1 MALYGGERMRGGC
14 VIGVDLGGTKLLA
27 GVVDGDLRVH
37 HRTRRLAQG
46 LNQPALLDTAVE
58 AVREAVG
65 ASAQQVSAV
74 GFGVPGLIDP
84 ASGRVTFSTHLP
96 IEGLRFADVLS
107 QRLGLPV
114 HVDNDANLALLAEHR
129 HGAARGTRNALL
141 LTLGTGIGGGV
152 LLDGQLY
159 RGRRGAGGEL
169 GHIVVDE
176 DGPPCQGK
184 CPNRGCLEVMASGT
198 ALVREAGLFARQR
211 PDSALGRAFAE
222 GRPLIGPL
230 VTELAVAGDEA
241 ARDVIGLIGRRLGA
255 GVSGLVNAFDPD
267 VVVIGGGVVSAGELL
282 LAPARDE
289 VQRRALPP
297 VQDTP
302 LVATQFGEDAGMLGA
317 AVLALDSCGPWHPRL

>member
-1 MALYGGERMRGGC
+1 MALYGGERMRGGW

-46 LNQPALLDTAVE
+46 LDQPALLDTAVE

-74 GFGVPGLIDP
+74 GFGIPALVDP
-84 ASGRVTFSTHLP
+84 ASGRVTYSTHLP
-96 IEGLRFADVLS
+96 LEGLRFAAALTD
-107 QRLGLPV
+107 RLGMPV

-129 HGAARGTRNALL
+129 HGAARGATNALM

-152 LLDGQLY
+152 LLDGQIH
-159 RGRRGAGGEL
+159 RGRRGGGGEL

-198 ALVREAGLFARQR
+198 ALVREAALFARQR
-211 PDSALGRAFAE
+211 PDSALGRAAAE
-222 GRPLIGPL
+222 SRELTGPL
-230 VTELAVAGDEA
+230 VTELALAGDAA
-241 ARDVIGLIGRRLGA
+241 ARDVIALIGRRLGA
-255 GVSGLVNAFDPD
+255 GISGLINAFDPD

-282 LAPARDE
+282 LAPARE
-289 VQRRALPP
+289 ESAWRALPP
-297 VQDTP
+297 VHDTP
-302 LVATQFGEDAGMLGA
+302 IVAARFGEEAGMLGA
-317 AVLALDSCGPWHPRL
+317 AVLAREAAAAQAPA

>member
-1 MALYGGERMRGGC
+1 MRGGC

-27 GVVDGDLRVH
+27 GVIDGDLRVH
-37 HRTRRLAQG
+37 HRTRRLALG
-46 LNQPALLDTAVE
+46 LDQPALLDTAVA
-58 AVREAVG
+58 AVREAVD

-74 GFGVPGLIDP
+74 GFGVPALVDP

-96 IEGLRFADVLS
+96 LEGLSIAQVLS
-107 QRLGLPV
+107 DRLGLPV

-152 LLDGQLY
+152 LLEGELH
-159 RGRRGAGGEL
+159 RGRRGAAGEL

-222 GRPLIGPL
+222 GRSLEGPL
-230 VTELAVAGDEA
+230 VTELALAGDAA
-241 ARDVIGLIGRRLGA
+241 ARDVIELIGRRLGA

-267 VVVIGGGVVSAGELL
+267 VVVIGGGVVAAGELL

-289 VQRRALPP
+289 VARRALPP
-297 VQDTP
+297 VHLTP
-302 LVATQFGEDAGMLGA
+302 VLAAQFGEDAGMLGA
-317 AVLALDSCGPWHPRL
+317 AVLAREAVSGRAPA

>member
-1 MALYGGERMRGGC
+1 MRGGC

-46 LNQPALLDTAVE
+46 LDQPALLDTAVE

-74 GFGVPGLIDP
+74 GFGIPAIIDP

-96 IEGLRFADVLS
+96 LEGLRFAEVLS
-107 QRLGLPV
+107 ERLGLPV

-129 HGAARGTRNALL
+129 HGAARGARNALL

-152 LLDGQLY
+152 LLDGHLH
-159 RGRRGAGGEL
+159 RGRRGAAGEL
-169 GHIVVDE
+169 GHVVVDE

-222 GRPLIGPL
+222 GQELTGPL
-230 VTELAVAGDEA
+230 VTELAQAGDGA
-241 ARDVIGLIGRRLGA
+241 AREVIALIGRRLGA
-255 GVSGLVNAFDPD
+255 GLSGLVNAFDPD
-267 VVVIGGGVVSAGELL
+267 VVVIGGGVVAAGELL
-282 LAPARDE
+282 LASARDE
-289 VQRRALPP
+289 VARRALPP
-297 VQDTP
+297 VHLTP
-302 LVATQFGEDAGMLGA
+302 VVAAHFGEDAGMLGA
-317 AVLALDSCGPWHPRL
+317 AVLAREAVAAARAPA

>member
-1 MALYGGERMRGGC
+1 MRGGC

-27 GVVDGDLRVH
+27 GAVDGDLRVL
-37 HRTRRLAQG
+37 HRTRRLAVG
-46 LNQPALLDTAVE
+46 LDQPALLDTAVD

-65 ASAQQVSAV
+65 ASAQEVSAV
-74 GFGVPGLIDP
+74 GFGVPALVDP
-84 ASGRVTFSTHLP
+84 SSGRVTYSNHLP
-96 IEGLRFADVLS
+96 LEGLRFAEVLS
-107 QRLGLPV
+107 DRLGLPV

-129 HGAARGTRNALL
+129 HGAARGAQDALL

-152 LLDGQLY
+152 LLDGQLH
-159 RGRRGAGGEL
+159 RGRRGTGGEL

-222 GRPLIGPL
+222 GRPLMGPL
-230 VTELAVAGDEA
+230 VTELAVAGDQA
-241 ARDVIGLIGRRLGA
+241 ARDVIALVGRRLGA

-267 VVVIGGGVVSAGELL
+267 VVVIGGGVVEAGELL
-282 LAPARDE
+282 LEPARDE
-289 VQRRALPP
+289 VARRALPP
-297 VQDTP
+297 VQATP
-302 LVATQFGEDAGMLGA
+302 VVAAQFGEQAGMLGA
-317 AVLALDSCGPWHPRL
+317 AVLAHEAVAAARL

>member
-14 VIGVDLGGTKLLA
+14 VIGVDLGGTKLRPA
-27 GVVDGDLRVH
+27 PVADDLRLH
-37 HRTRRLAQG
+37 HRTRRLVQG
-46 LNQPALLDTAVE
+46 LDQPALLDTAVD
-58 AVREAVG
+58 AVREAIE
-65 ASAQQVSAV
+65 ASGQEVSAV
-74 GFGVPGLIDP
+74 GFGVPALVDP
-84 ASGRVTFSTHLP
+84 SSGRVTFSTHLP
-96 IEGLRFADVLS
+96 IEGLRFAEVLAS
-107 QRLGLPV
+107 RLGLPV

-152 LLDGQLY
+152 LLDGQVY

-222 GRPLIGPL
+222 SHELTGPL
-230 VTELAVAGDEA
+230 VTQLALGGDAA
-241 ARDVIGLIGRRLGA
+241 ARDVIALIGRRLGA

-267 VVVIGGGVVSAGELL
+267 VVVIGGGVVAAGELL

-289 VQRRALPP
+289 GARRAWPP
-297 VQDTP
+297 GPGT
-302 LVATQFGEDAGMLGA
+302 AAGG
-317 AVLALDSCGPWHPRL
+317 G

>member
-37 HRTRRLAQG
+37 HRTRRLALG
-46 LNQPALLDTAVE
+46 LDQPTLLDTAVE

-65 ASAQQVSAV
+65 ASAQEVSAV
-74 GFGVPGLIDP
+74 GFGIPALIDP
-84 ASGRVTFSTHLP
+84 ADGRVTFSTHLP
-96 IEGLRFADVLS
+96 LEGLRVGEVLS
-107 QRLGLPV
+107 RRLGLAV

-129 HGAARGTRNALL
+129 HGAARGARNALL
-141 LTLGTGIGGGV
+141 LTLGTGIGGAI
-152 LLDGQLY
+152 LLDGRLH
-159 RGRRGAGGEL
+159 RGRRGAAGEL

-222 GRPLIGPL
+222 ERPLVGPL

-241 ARDVIGLIGRRLGA
+241 AREVIALIGRRLGA

-267 VVVIGGGVVSAGELL
+267 VVVIGGGVVGAGELL
-282 LAPARDE
+282 LGPARDE
-289 VQRRALPP
+289 VARRALPP
-297 VQDTP
+297 VHGTP
-302 LVATQFGEDAGMLGA
+302 LVAAHFGEDAGMLGA
-317 AVLALDSCGPWHPRL
+317 AVLAREALAAGASV